1 MIDIMSAAV
10 GVFCGG
16 CVGFIAGKL
25 FGVNRVAVADM
36 EIIRLR
42 HRVQN
47 LEADLLHAQKERLNL
62 AAKVA
67 IDKPKRDSRGRFLP
81 KKGKK

>member
-1 MIDIMSAAV
+1 MIDIMSATV

-16 CVGFIAGKL
+16 CIGFIAGKL
-25 FGVNRVAVADM
+25 SCSH
-36 EIIRLR
+36 EIDSLKFLNHRL
-42 HRVQN
+42 HIE
-47 LEADLLHAQKERLNL
+47 LENTKEDLLHAQKERLNL